1 MLSEVAGLVASIL
14 VIISI
19 CGTALWKALGWARKY
34 RQNAQ
39 STATSLVSTLKGG
52 LRQAITDLRA
62 LPWYQLFGIFIMVPV
77 AFAAMVWL
85 FLVGFLDMPLPLVL
99 LWLTVSGIWLFGFVT
114 DTMTTNARVNRM
126 QAALERMQSALQNVT
141 PQKTLV
147 ELRQEERD
155 YETEMQ
161 SVFHHS
167 TALYFNLGPR
177 PPTTCGYDGSSYY
190 STQDWS
196 VLLQMERERMALESA
211 GGKSRGRQACQ
222 RCLALAPR

>member
-1 MLSEVAGLVASIL
+1 MASIL

-19 CGTALWKALGWARKY
+19 CGAASWKAVDWARKY

-39 STATSLVSTLKGG
+39 STANSLVATLRGG
-52 LRQAITDLRA
+52 FRQAITDLRA

-77 AFAAMVWL
+77 AFTAMVWL

-99 LWLTVSGIWLFGFVT
+99 VWLTVSVIWLFGFVT
-114 DTMTTNARVNRM
+114 DTINTNARVNRM
-126 QAALERMQSALQNVT
+126 QATLERMQSALHNVT
-141 PQKTLV
+141 PQKTLA
-147 ELRQEERD
+147 ELQQEQSE

-161 SVFHHS
+161 RAFHHS
-167 TALYFNLGPR
+167 TALSFNLGPR
-177 PPTTCGYDGSSYY
+177 PSTTCGYDGSSYY

-196 VLLQMERERMALESA
+196 VLLQMERERKALERA
-211 GGKSRGRQACQ
+211 GDKPRGRQACQ